1 MSFIHGRI
9 ITALVAWTLMIGLPA
24 FVHAEPN
31 EGTHRGG
38 HSKHD
43 RDAHHFIDQTF
54 HSLFRHAKDLGLSE
68 EQVKKLKTLMTDYE
82 KARIRGEADL
92 KLAEVDVQTLAHDE
106 KAEMSAIE
114 NAVRKS
120 EMVHANL
127 RIEGIKTLRAASAV
141 LTPGQRE
148 KWRASL
154 AMMYGEGKGN
164 YSEGTHDGKQEAP
177 KAGPR

>member
-1 MSFIHGRI
+1 
-9 ITALVAWTLMIGLPA
+9 
-24 FVHAEPN
+24 
-31 EGTHRGG
+31 
-38 HSKHD
+38 
-43 RDAHHFIDQTF
+43 
-54 HSLFRHAKDLGLSE
+54 
-68 EQVKKLKTLMTDYE
+68 MTDYE

-154 AMMYGEGKGN
+154 ATMYGEGKGD